1 MLACSGSSAK
11 TPGRKGF
18 VETDAGPPPTVD
30 MDAGVPVATAQYL
43 AAKSRA
49 RAFAAGFTWSSTPTL
64 EQAPTQPGLFGGI
77 GSAPFAIA
85 KLEIWVKKGE
95 FTLRATSGGV
105 DHCLGPE
112 LVVRGALETKTFTSP
127 LEPGRGYF
135 QVPRGGAE
143 TDAVRF
149 VETTTYVAPTASVL
163 EITKLERRAD
173 GEPVKASGRFVV
185 VMEPRSPYSRM
196 WAAGSFVDAPV
207 TAFVP

>member
-1 MLACSGSSAK
+1 MLACSGPSAK
-11 TPGRKGF
+11 TPRRKRF
-18 VETDAGPPPTVD
+18 VATDAGPPPTVD
-30 MDAGVPVATAQYL
+30 MDAGVPMATAEYL
-43 AAKSRA
+43 AARA
-49 RAFAAGFTWSSTPTL
+49 RASAFAAGFTWSTTPTL

-85 KLEIWVKKGE
+85 KVEIWVKKGE

-127 LEPGRGYF
+127 LDSGHGYF

-163 EITKLERRAD
+163 EITKLDRRAD

-185 VMEPRSPYSRM
+185 VMQPRSPYSRM